1 MAAVAIEE
9 LGERIRD
16 YVRRAAEGETVLIE
30 EGGKVVARLVP
41 VPTVKPPE
49 WLFEEPALL
58 RLWLD
63 GHLTLPTST
72 DKSPPEPLPGA
83 KIPLEQLLRD
93 LDEDRADRW

>member
-41 VPTVKPPE
+41 TAEDERARDQAFIKRLVDSGLAAPATNRDAGPPPRMEGFSVP
-49 WLFEEPALL
+49 FEKLMA
-58 RLWLD
+58 
-63 GHLTLPTST
+63 
-72 DKSPPEPLPGA
+72 
-83 KIPLEQLLRD
+83 D